1 MIPAASTANSI
12 QNGTAAIGII
22 SRQSPYIFAYPFS
35 QTGAGA
41 KSANPAS
48 IPSTSAGGG
57 VGWGNLDGSTLPVL
71 FSATTTTPFVNAYPW
86 STATGSI
93 GTKYT
98 DPGTLAT
105 AAYGIKNFDSG
116 PGSNPQCT
124 AVATNAT
131 PYIHAYEMT
140 SSGWGTKVSN
150 PGTLPTGNAWDV
162 EATPSTANTQYV
174 GVVHNTTP
182 FISVYEFG
190 STKPISFVSKITNPG
205 TLPSTTGGGSLLFNG
220 DNSALAIASGTTPFI
235 HAYAITKTG
244 PGVSLSFGTKASDP
258 GSLPSSS
265 SWALDFTKNESHIGV
280 VHDTSPFVSIY
291 PWTNGSPPVLG
302 TKIANPSTLPGGNG
316 YGIAFTP
323 DSLVLAWGSGV
334 SSANVGI
341 YDWDGSTVG
350 TKKANLS
357 SGPTDNAYAVSYK
370 TIAKVSN

>member
-12 QNGTAAIGII
+12 QNGTAAIAVI
-22 SRQSPYIFAYPFS
+22 SRQSPYIFAYPFG

-41 KSANPAS
+41 KSGNPAS

-57 VGWGNLDGSTLPVL
+57 VGWGNLESSILPVL

-86 STATGSI
+86 STSTGSI

-105 AAYGIKNFDSG
+105 AAYGIKNFTIT
-116 PGSNPQCT
+116 GSAVAT
-124 AVATNAT
+124 TVATNAT

-140 SSGWGTKVSN
+140 TTGWGTKVSN
-150 PGTLPTGNAWDV
+150 PSTLPTGSAWGV
-162 EATPSTANTQYV
+162 EATPATANTKYV

-190 STKPISFVSKITNPG
+190 DPKPYGFQTKITNPG
-205 TLPSTTGGGSLLFNG
+205 TLPSSTSGGGGLLFNG
-220 DNSALAIASGTTPFI
+220 NNSAMVVASSTTPFI
-235 HAYAITKTG
+235 HAYAMTKSG
-244 PGVSLSFGTKASDP
+244 PGATLSFGTKASDP

-265 SWALDFTKNESHIGV
+265 SWALDFTRNESHIGV
-280 VHDTSPFVSIY
+280 VHDTSPFLSIY

-302 TKIANPSTLPGGNG
+302 TKIANPSTFPGGNG

-323 DSLVLAWGSGV
+323 DSLVLAWGSGASSV
-334 SSANVGI
+334 SVGI

-357 SGPTDNAYAVSYK
+357 SGPTDNAYGVSYK
-370 TIAKVSN
+370 TIAKVGN